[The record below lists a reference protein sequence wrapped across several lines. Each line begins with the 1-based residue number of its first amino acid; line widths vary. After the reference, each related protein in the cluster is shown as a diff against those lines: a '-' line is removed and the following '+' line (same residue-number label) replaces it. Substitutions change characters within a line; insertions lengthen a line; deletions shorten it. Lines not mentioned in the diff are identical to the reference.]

1 MASTATPAVLKQPK
15 AMQAACVALPAD
27 HLVPHGKDGFRVTKP
42 LPVGT
47 IVFGHGAC
55 IVNSD
60 ADYQKVQACRGTKRP
75 AEEDGSDAEAQV
87 DKEQAAAERKAKR
100 LLKHLPGVVHALDN
114 TAAPTAAGQLRQ
126 MACMLDARAAALAAA
141 GNGALAA
148 RGAEL
153 AARVGAVAAAA
164 EPKGTGAKSD
174 PIEFEDE
181 QAELDRTAEVRV
193 RNLER
198 QQSMYWEQPRGL
210 AAAGSDEEEEAQEA
224 VQAASDAAVK
234 RAVFDALGDE
244 AYESEADEEEQE

>member
-55 IVNSD
+55 IVSSD

-75 AEEDGSDAEAQV
+75 AEEDASDADV

-174 PIEFEDE
+174 PIEFELDE
-181 QAELDRTAEVRV
+181 QAEIDRAAEVRV

-198 QQSMYWEQPRGL
+198 QQSMYWEQTRGL
-210 AAAGSDEEEEAQEA
+210 AAAGSDEEEEVQEA
-224 VQAASDAAVK
+224 VQEASDAAVK

-244 AYESEADEEEQE
+244 AYESEEQE